1 MATRVVVTGMGLVT
15 AVGNDVATS
24 WAALC
29 AGTSG
34 IGPITQFDTAQH
46 EVRIAGEVRGF
57 DAARYIDCSAQQ
69 VYDRS
74 VAYALA
80 ACQEALAQSGLD
92 VQAMPEDVGV
102 IVGSGKGGVTSM
114 HTLYRTLFD
123 QGPRALPQHSFMQ
136 LNVAAPASA
145 VAITTGA
152 RGPCFATVS
161 ACATGTHA
169 LGEAFETIRRG
180 DARAMIAGGVDESIT
195 PIAIASLSNM
205 GALSRRNDDPAHAS
219 RPFDA
224 TRDGFVM
231 GAGAGV
237 VILEDLALAQARQAP
252 ILGEIVGYGASAD
265 AFHITAPAPTGRGT
279 QRAMSQALRKAG
291 ITPRE
296 VDYINAHGTATPF
309 NDRAETE
316 AIKGVFGDYAYAVP
330 ISSTK
335 SMIGHT
341 MGAAGAIEAIVTLL
355 SLRDGI
361 MHPTANLDQP
371 DPECD
376 LDYIPHTARRASLRY
391 ALSNS
396 MGFGGH
402 NACLAFRRWEG

>member
-1 MATRVVVTGMGLVT
+1 MARRVVVTGMGLIT
-15 AVGNDVATS
+15 AVGTDVATS

-34 IGPITQFDTAQH
+34 IGPITQFDTARH

-57 DAARYIDCSAQQ
+57 DAARYMDCSDDRL
-69 VYDRS
+69 YDRG

-80 ACQEALAQSGLD
+80 AMEEALAQARLD
-92 VQAMPEDVGV
+92 VRDAPEDVGV
-102 IVGSGKGGVTSM
+102 IVGSGKGGVASL
-114 HTLYRTLFD
+114 HDLYRTLFD
-123 QGPRALPQHSFMQ
+123 HGPHAVPPQSFSRI
-136 LNVAAPASA
+136 NVASAASA
-145 VAITTGA
+145 ISIATGA
-152 RGPCFATVS
+152 QGPCFAIVS

-169 LGEAFETIRRG
+169 LGEAWETIRRG
-180 DARAMIAGGVDESIT
+180 DARAMIAGGMDESIT
-195 PIAIASLSNM
+195 PIAIASLANM
-205 GALSRRNDDPAHAS
+205 GALSQRNDDPTHAS
-219 RPFDA
+219 RPFDVQ
-224 TRDGFVM
+224 RDGFVM
-231 GAGAGV
+231 GAGAGI
-237 VILEDLALAQARQAP
+237 VILEDLALAQARHAP

-265 AFHITAPAPTGRGT
+265 AFHITAPAPGGSGT
-279 QRAMSQALRKAG
+279 QRAMRQALRKAG
-291 ITPRE
+291 IAPRE
-296 VDYINAHGTATPF
+296 VEYINAHGTATPF
-309 NDRAETE
+309 NDRAETA
-316 AIKGVFGDYAYAVP
+316 AIKAVFGDHAYRLA

-361 MHPTANLDQP
+361 MHPTANLETP

-376 LDYIPHTARRASLRY
+376 LDYIPHTARRAALRY

-402 NACLAFRRWEG
+402 NACLAFRKWEG

>member
-1 MATRVVVTGMGLVT
+1 MTTRVVVTGIGLIT
-15 AVGNDVATS
+15 AVGLDAPTT

-34 IGPITQFDTAQH
+34 IGTITQFDTAGH
-46 EVRIAGEVRGF
+46 DVRIAGEVRGF
-57 DAARYIDCSAQQ
+57 DAARYSDCFDPQL
-69 VYDRS
+69 YDRS

-80 ACQEALAQSGLD
+80 ACQEALAQAGLD
-92 VQAMPEDVGV
+92 VGAMPEDVGV
-102 IVGSGKGGVTSM
+102 IVGSGKGGVTSL
-114 HTLYRTLFD
+114 HDLYRALFY
-123 QGPRALPQHSFMQ
+123 QGPNAVPQHSFTRI
-136 LNVAAPASA
+136 NVASSASA
-145 VAITTGA
+145 IAIATGA
-152 RGPCFATVS
+152 QGPCFAIVS

-169 LGEAFETIRRG
+169 VGEAFETIRRG

-195 PIAIASLSNM
+195 PIAIASLANM
-205 GALSRRNDDPAHAS
+205 GALSRRNDDPTHAS

-224 TRDGFVM
+224 GRDGFVM

-237 VILEDLALAQARQAP
+237 LILEDLALAQARRAP

-265 AFHITAPAPTGRGT
+265 AFHITAPAPAGRGA
-279 QRAMSQALRKAG
+279 QRAMQHALRKAG
-291 ITPRE
+291 IAPSA
-296 VDYINAHGTATPF
+296 VDYINAHGTATPP
-309 NDRAETE
+309 NDRTETE
-316 AIKGVFGDYAYAVP
+316 AIKAVFGDHAYAVP

-341 MGAAGAIEAIVTLL
+341 MGAAGAIEAAVTLL

-361 MHPTANLDQP
+361 IHPTANLDQP
-371 DPECD
+371 DPDCD
-376 LDYIPHTARRASLRY
+376 LDYVPHAARHVSLRY

-402 NACLAFRRWEG
+402 NACLALRRWDG